1 MSRSYWI
8 TPIIL
13 LWLGAA
19 CAEPVGIR
27 FVDSTPAG
35 NAEYRTGDLIY
46 REIRVGVEPDY
57 ELETGLLPSIG
68 ASVADGLEI
77 RQVSWTRE
85 DDGEGRI
92 YRVQL
97 VYQLFNTVIDTEQTT
112 APALGLGFVADGKR
126 SWVEVPAWSFM
137 QTPLHDSRGGQALI
151 KPAQPP
157 LEYDLESSGRI
168 VLGLIAALLLVA
180 GYGWLRYRFCKPL
193 LPFATAAKTCR
204 RLLKHPDSA
213 AEKAIFLALHRAV
226 DRTAGYVLF
235 SRGLSRFLVEHP
247 EFSGMEAEFQQ
258 FFSISD
264 CYFYAQ
270 NEQHSATGALRDRLD
285 SMAQFCDDCAMRET

>member
-13 LWLGAA
+13 LWIGSA
-19 CAEPVGIR
+19 CAEPAGIR
-27 FVDSTPAG
+27 FVENTPAD
-35 NAEYRTGDLIY
+35 NAEYRTGDLIR

-68 ASVADGLEI
+68 VSVADGLEV

-85 DDGEGRI
+85 DEGDGVI

-97 VYQLFNTVIDTEQTT
+97 AYQLFKTVVDTEQTT
-112 APALGLGFVADGKR
+112 APALGLGFVAGGKR
-126 SWVEVPAWSFM
+126 AWMEVPAWSFT
-137 QTPLHDSRGGQALI
+137 QTPLHDSTDGHASI
-151 KPAQPP
+151 KPALPP
-157 LEYDLESSGRI
+157 LEYDLEPAGRV

-180 GYGWLRYRFCKPL
+180 GYGWLRLRFFKRLP
-193 LPFATAAKTCR
+193 PFAAAAKNCR

-213 AEKAIFLALHRAV
+213 AEQAVFLALHRAV

-235 SRGLSRFLVEHP
+235 SSGLARFLIEHP
-247 EFSGMEAEFQQ
+247 EFAGMEAEFQQ
-258 FFSISD
+258 FFYISD
-264 CYFYAQ
+264 RYFYAK
-270 NEQHSATGALRDRLD
+270 NEQVSDAGSLRDRLD
-285 SMAQFCDDCAMRET
+285 FVAQFCDACALRET